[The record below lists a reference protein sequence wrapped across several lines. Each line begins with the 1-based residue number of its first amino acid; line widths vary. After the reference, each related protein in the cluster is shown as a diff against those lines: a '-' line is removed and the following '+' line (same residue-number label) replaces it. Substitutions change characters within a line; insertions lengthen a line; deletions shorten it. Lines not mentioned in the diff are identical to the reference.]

1 MNWGSLADFTQ
12 MGGQALYVW
21 GAYLMAA
28 VALAWEVLLLNQ
40 QRRSALE
47 EARET
52 LPLSGDECT

>member
-28 VALAWEVLLLNQ
+28 VARAWEVLLLNQ